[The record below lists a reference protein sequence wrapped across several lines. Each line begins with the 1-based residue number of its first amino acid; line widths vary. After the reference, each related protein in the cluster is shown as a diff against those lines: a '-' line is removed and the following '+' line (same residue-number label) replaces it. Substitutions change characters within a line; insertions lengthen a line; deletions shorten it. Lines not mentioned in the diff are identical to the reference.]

1 MSYLKLTFTWPLP
14 EKMIREFASQVKKIY
29 VIEELDPYLE
39 TQIKA
44 LGIEVI
50 GKDVIPN
57 MFELSAEIL
66 REKILGEEP
75 AQEEQLEVSI
85 TPRPPALVPAARTDR
100 CWCLKKTKV
109 RLRATS
115 AVTAR

>member
-1 MSYLKLTFTWPLP
+1 MGTKDIGIITSGISYQYAKEVFGDQVSYLKLTFTWPLP

-66 REKILGEEP
+66 RERSWVKNRRRKN
-75 AQEEQLEVSI
+75 S
-85 TPRPPALVPAARTDR
+85 
-100 CWCLKKTKV
+100 
-109 RLRATS
+109 
-115 AVTAR
+115 